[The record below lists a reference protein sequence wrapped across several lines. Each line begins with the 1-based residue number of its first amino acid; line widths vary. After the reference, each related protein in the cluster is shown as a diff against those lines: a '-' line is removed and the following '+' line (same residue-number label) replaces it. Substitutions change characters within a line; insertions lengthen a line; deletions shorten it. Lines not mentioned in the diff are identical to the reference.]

1 MEAKK
6 RIWGA
11 SILFLVLVVINVAA
25 NFIPFGDMPIYLN
38 ILIPQAL
45 IIVPVLVYAAVTRQ
59 NLFRLIRFRKVN
71 LWSLLL
77 VIPLVGLLEP
87 VIICVNA
94 FSMAFSTNV
103 IAGTMEGITG
113 MLPYV
118 AGISLMALLP
128 AVVEETT
135 FRGVLLNSFHRDSN
149 PWPAILFSALCFG
162 CMHMNF
168 NQIAYALILGIFM
181 GILLEASGSILSTML
196 LHFLFNATS
205 TSLMYLLPYIT
216 QWSNNVL
223 ENSGMS
229 AQELEQ
235 VTSVSEAAAEYT
247 SGQMLMLGGIM
258 IVPALISLVLAALL
272 IYAIAYL
279 NRRHLIIRG
288 MVTKKTPEQKLARKA
303 DRVPVMNVFFRN
315 RYGLVCSYGD
325 FYRICAEAVDVI

>member
-11 SILFLVLVVINVAA
+11 SILFLVLVVINIAA

-77 VIPLVGLLEP
+77 VIPLVALLEP

-216 QWSNNVL
+216 QWSSNVL

-288 MVTKKTPEQKLARKA
+288 MVTKKTPEQKLAMKA
-303 DRVPVMNVFFRN
+303 DRVPVMNVFLGIGM
-315 RYGLVCSYGD
+315 GLCVAMAI
-325 FYRICAEAVDVI
+325 FTEFVLKQ